1 MNYEIINRKKAE
13 LGITNAYIAE
23 KTGISP
29 STIDKIT
36 SGKKQNPTLD
46 TLQAIADVIGC
57 TIDDFRD
64 TPSQLPSLDAMDIAR
79 DFDLLNDDGKEM
91 MKAAIAFAKKH
102 FLISNP

>member
-1 MNYEIINRKKAE
+1 MNYEIINIKKTE
-13 LGITNAYIAE
+13 KGITNADIAE
-23 KTGISP
+23 RTGISI

-64 TPSQLPSLDAMDIAR
+64 TPSVLPSLDAMDIAR
-79 DFDLLNDDGKEM
+79 AYDLLNDDGKEM
-91 MKAAIAFAKKH
+91 MKAAAAFAKKH
-102 FLISNP
+102 FLIS